1 MSPNDSAPARERAD
15 LAARHLVLGWRALA
29 LFLALGLVLE
39 ALHGFKLEWYLGVE
53 HESRRLLLRL
63 AHTHGTLLGLVNL
76 AFAFTLRGTSGPAQ
90 RRELLA
96 SKALTLATVL
106 LPLGFLAGGLVLVGP
121 DPNPLVL
128 LAAVGGLLLLLAV
141 LWIAA
146 FARASSRQSD

>member
-1 MSPNDSAPARERAD
+1 MSSPDDAPAPDRAQ

-53 HESRRLLLRL
+53 HDSRRLLLRL

-76 AFAFTLRGTSGPAQ
+76 AYAFTLRGSSGAAG
-90 RRELLA
+90 RRERLA

-128 LAAVGGLLLLLAV
+128 LAPVGGLLLLLAV
-141 LWIAA
+141 LWIGSS
-146 FARASSRQSD
+146 ARDSSRG

>member
-1 MSPNDSAPARERAD
+1 MSAHEPVPASERAD
-15 LAARHLVLGWRALA
+15 LAARHLVFGWRALA
-29 LFLALGLVLE
+29 FFLALGLVLE

-63 AHTHGTLLGLVNL
+63 AHTHGTLLGLVHL
-76 AFAFTLRGTSGPAQ
+76 AFAFTLRGASGAAQ
-90 RRELLA
+90 RRERLA
-96 SKALTLATVL
+96 SKALTAATAL

-128 LAAVGGLLLLLAV
+128 LAPVGGLLLLVAV

-146 FARASSRQSD
+146 FARASSRRDG